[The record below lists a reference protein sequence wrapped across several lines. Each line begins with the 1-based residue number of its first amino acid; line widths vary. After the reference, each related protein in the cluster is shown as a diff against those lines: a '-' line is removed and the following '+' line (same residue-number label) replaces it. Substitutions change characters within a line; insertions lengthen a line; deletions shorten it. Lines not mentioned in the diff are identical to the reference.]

1 MSALISFAGAFAL
14 AARLLKVR
22 IRLKTRR
29 LRRARRSVWRAR
41 LAADLVLAMRSKN
54 CGWERHGCAPIC
66 QPRVRDQARPFRNHA
81 VASDFFAGA
90 TDVFGASG
98 VTLAFSAPGFDEST
112 VKTACVGAGAE
123 AGAETSVP
131 LAARLTFGK
140 WSGVICTIAPMG
152 NC

>member
-1 MSALISFAGAFAL
+1 MDALLFVNLSTAL
-14 AARLLKVR
+14 
-22 IRLKTRR
+22 
-29 LRRARRSVWRAR
+29 
-41 LAADLVLAMRSKN
+41 
-54 CGWERHGCAPIC
+54 
-66 QPRVRDQARPFRNHA
+66 RDQARALRNQA

-90 TDVFGASG
+90 TDVFGGSG

-131 LAARLTFGK
+131 LAARPTFGK